1 MQKEI
6 KVALLG
12 AGTVGGGVIQV
23 LKNNAEEIE
32 KRVGAPI
39 RLVKVL
45 DRHPERVAEL
55 DPQLTV
61 TEDIKDIIDDPEIDI
76 VVELLGREH
85 PAEDYM
91 AAALSAIH

>member
-55 DPQLTV
+55 DQ
-61 TEDIKDIIDDPEIDI
+61 I
-76 VVELLGREH
+76 GRASCRERV
-85 PAEDYM
+85 
-91 AAALSAIH
+91 